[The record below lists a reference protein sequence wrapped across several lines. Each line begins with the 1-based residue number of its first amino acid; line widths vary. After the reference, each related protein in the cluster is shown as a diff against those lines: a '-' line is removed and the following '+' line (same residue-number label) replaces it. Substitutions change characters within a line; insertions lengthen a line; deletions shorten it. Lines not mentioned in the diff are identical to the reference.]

1 MLSKRITPNWVLQR
15 FLYTSQSLSDKD
27 KGRLQK
33 EILDTIFAE
42 SKIVIHDSNSDV
54 KHSCTHYHCSKYL
67 MCLHNRLT

>member
-1 MLSKRITPNWVLQR
+1 MAKKIKSYWVLQR

-42 SKIVIHDSNSDV
+42 SKLVFQFRHEI
-54 KHSCTHYHCSKYL
+54 
-67 MCLHNRLT
+67 

>member
-1 MLSKRITPNWVLQR
+1 MNVEQTITYNWVLQR

-42 SKIVIHDSNSDV
+42 SKIVLLFRHETQLYTLSLQHILCV
-54 KHSCTHYHCSKYL
+54 CT
-67 MCLHNRLT
+67 TI